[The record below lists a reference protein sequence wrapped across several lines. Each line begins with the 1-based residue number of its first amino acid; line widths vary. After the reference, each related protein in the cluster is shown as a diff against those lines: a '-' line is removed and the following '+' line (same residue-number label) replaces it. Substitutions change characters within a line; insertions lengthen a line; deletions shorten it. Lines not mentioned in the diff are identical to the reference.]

1 MNDVQHFE
9 AARALAERVL
19 AEGGTTTADRLTA
32 LYRIVLSRGPTTD
45 EIPVLTASLQKQVE
59 LFAADP
65 ESARRAIHVG
75 ESKTKNVASDVETAA
90 WTMLANLVLN
100 TDETLNR
107 N

>member
-1 MNDVQHFE
+1 MNDIQHFE

-19 AEGGTTTADRLTA
+19 AEGGSSQEDRFKY
-32 LYRIVLSRGPTTD
+32 LYRTILSRGPSA
-45 EIPVLTASLQKQVE
+45 EEFSLLTASLQKQIE
-59 LFAADP
+59 LISADP
-65 ESARRAIHVG
+65 QSAKKSIHVG
-75 ESKTKNVASDVETAA
+75 ESQPRNMASDVETAA